1 MNSVYYQ
8 NYLIQGRRDICLFM
22 MPNILL
28 KQKKKNDK
36 KIKGINTHENNERHI
51 YYEVMKSFPHFALC
65 AISNIKM
72 HSAMR
77 NK

>member
-1 MNSVYYQ
+1 MSIHDAEY
-8 NYLIQGRRDICLFM
+8 ITEA
-22 MPNILL
+22 
-28 KQKKKNDK
+28 KEEKWK

-72 HSAMR
+72 HSALCAIN
-77 NK
+77 NKMYSILYSALRSK